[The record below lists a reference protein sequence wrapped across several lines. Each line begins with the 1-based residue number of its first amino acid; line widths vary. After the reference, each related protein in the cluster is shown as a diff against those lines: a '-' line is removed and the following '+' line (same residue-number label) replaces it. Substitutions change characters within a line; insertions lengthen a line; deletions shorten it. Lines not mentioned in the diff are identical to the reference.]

1 MNLTIQNMP
10 SLAGRVSRDARYR
23 PLSFGHRRAALA
35 RDKIVWRENL
45 GAKRDL
51 VNKGKIIMQCCI

>member
-1 MNLTIQNMP
+1 MIQNMP
-10 SLAGRVSRDARYR
+10 SLAGRVRRDVRYR

-45 GAKRDL
+45 RVKRAL
-51 VNKGKIIMQCCI
+51 LRKQKIIIQCSICI